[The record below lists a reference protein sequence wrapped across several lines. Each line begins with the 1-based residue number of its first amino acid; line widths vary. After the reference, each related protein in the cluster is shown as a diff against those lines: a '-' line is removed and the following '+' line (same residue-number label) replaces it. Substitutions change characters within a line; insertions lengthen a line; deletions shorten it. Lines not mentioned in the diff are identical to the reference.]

1 MEPLCVREGLSTT
14 HLSVHV
20 NEAAVEPVCVWEALS
35 TTHLSV
41 SVNEA
46 AVEPVCVREA
56 LRASAFSHAH
66 DAVLLGVQNAS
77 L

>member
-1 MEPLCVREGLSTT
+1 M
-14 HLSVHV
+14 
-20 NEAAVEPVCVWEALS
+20 EPVCVREALS
-35 TTHLSV
+35 TTHLPVPVNEDAVEPVCVREALSTAHLSV
-41 SVNEA
+41 PVNEA